1 MAKTEMLD
9 RIAFYCDADKRTK
22 YDNTSKMEEVAPTL
36 EEAFEMGSRYED

>member
-1 MAKTEMLD
+1 MAKTEMMD

-22 YDNTSKMEEVAPTL
+22 YDNPSKMEEVAPTL